1 MMRRLR
7 LLPAIL
13 VATAVALAVAALAA
27 LAPLSPLVSVCAGA
41 GPNHAALVVEHG
53 DGSAVT
59 RCVAF
64 DTASVS
70 GEQLLNLS
78 GVAWSSESFG
88 SFGEAVCAVDV
99 EPAHYSTCPGKD
111 SYWAVFVAR
120 GGGPWQLT
128 SIGVSTL
135 TLGDGD
141 AEGLRYVPAV
151 GSPAA
156 PPSPVGVCGAA
167 GATATVAA
175 TVTAPIATPVAAG
188 ATGTASSGATVGP
201 SAATAATSAAGSV
214 TPGVAGATTQASG
227 GASPVAYVAAGDP
240 STAIGAAPDAPL
252 GGGSGI
258 DFGLLAAALTG
269 GALGGLALL
278 KLSAA
283 GRRPS

>member
-7 LLPAIL
+7 FLPTIL
-13 VATAVALAVAALAA
+13 GATAVATAVAALAA
-27 LAPLSPLVSVCAGA
+27 LAPLSPLVSSCAGA

-78 GVAWSSESFG
+78 GVAWSGQSFG
-88 SFGEAVCAVDV
+88 SFGEAVCAVDA

-111 SYWAVFVAR
+111 SYWAFFVAR

-128 SIGVSTL
+128 SVGVSTL

-167 GATATVAA
+167 VATATVAE
-175 TVTAPIATPVAAG
+175 PIATAA
-188 ATGTASSGATVGP
+188 SGATAGAGVTGRTTAP
-201 SAATAATSAAGSV
+201 ATPAAPAVAAASAAGSV
-214 TPGVAGATTQASG
+214 TPDVAGATTQASG
-227 GASPVAYVAAGDP
+227 AASPIAYAASGNP
-240 STAIGAAPDAPL
+240 SLATGAARDAPS

-278 KLSAA
+278 RLSFA
-283 GRRPS
+283 RRHPS